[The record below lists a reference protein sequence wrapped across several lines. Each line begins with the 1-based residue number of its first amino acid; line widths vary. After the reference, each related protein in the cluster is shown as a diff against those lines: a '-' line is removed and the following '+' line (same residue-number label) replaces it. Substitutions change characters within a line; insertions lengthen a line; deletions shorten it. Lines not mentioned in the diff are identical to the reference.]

1 MSEKHIF
8 NGILRSLV
16 HIPWQACE
24 FGGHDG
30 MLGKIFDFAIDVHD
44 ILQVDVLLHP
54 QLLLV
59 EADV

>member
-54 QLLLV
+54 
-59 EADV
+59 